1 MRTSLTS
8 SPRAPAGLLSRARG
22 PAVVLLTLAVPVVL
36 VVGGLVAE
44 ALQPPGTYDP
54 VGQTVSTLAGRGAAD
69 RWLMAGTLAGVGVA
83 YLLVAAGLRGAS
95 RAARAVLATGGGCVV
110 LAALA
115 AQPAHGS
122 STLHMIA
129 TVAGAL
135 AFVVW
140 PLPLAADP
148 AQSLRMRRGS
158 LAATAAMTVALGWLC
173 AQAWTDGTWL
183 GVAERVLILSQTVW
197 PIRVAV
203 VSWPGL
209 RRRRGW
215 TTLALALMPPVV
227 FVAGVLAA
235 QAAQPGPDPIDRSLS
250 ALAGHGASSA
260 WIAAGTLALVGTLH
274 VLVAAGMRSRVPTA
288 AWVLLGTGGAMLLVA
303 GLSPQPVEGYSTVH
317 MVSAGLAW
325 AGYTAWPLGLSASA
339 AVDRRLRWASAAA
352 VVVLAALVAWFTA
365 QLVTEGTWYGLSE
378 RIVILAESVWPI
390 VVAAAMLTWRRSP
403 RPRAAS
409 RR

>member
-1 MRTSLTS
+1 MTTSLTTPTS
-8 SPRAPAGLLSRARG
+8 APEGLLQRARG
-22 PAVVLLTLAVPVVL
+22 PAVVLLTLLVPVVL
-36 VVGGLVAE
+36 VGGALLAE

-54 VGQTVSTLAGRGAAD
+54 VGQTVSTLAGRGATD
-69 RWLMAGTLAGVGVA
+69 RWLMAGTLGGVGVA
-83 YLLVAAGLRGAS
+83 YLLVAAGLRGVP
-95 RAARAVLATGGGCVV
+95 RLARAVLAAGGGCVV
-110 LAALA
+110 VAALA

-122 STLHMIA
+122 STVHMTA

-148 AQSLRMRRGS
+148 TRSVGMRRGS

-197 PIRVAV
+197 PVRVAV
-203 VSWPGL
+203 ALWPGL
-209 RRRRGW
+209 RRSRGR
-215 TTLALALMPPVV
+215 TTLALALAPPVV
-227 FVAGVLAA
+227 FVSGVLAA
-235 QAAQPGPDPIDRSLS
+235 QAAQPGPDPIDQSLS

-260 WIAAGTLALVGTLH
+260 WIAADTLALVGTLH
-274 VLVAAGMRSRVPTA
+274 VLVAAGLRGRVPTT
-288 AWVLLGTGGAMLLVA
+288 AWVLLGAGGAMLLLA

-325 AGYTAWPLGLSASA
+325 AGYTAWPLGLAASP

-352 VVVLAALVAWFTA
+352 VVVLTALVAWFTT
-365 QLVTEGTWYGLSE
+365 QLVTGGTWYGLSE
-378 RIVILAESVWPI
+378 RVVLLAESVWPI
-390 VVAAAMLTWRRSP
+390 VVAAVAPSRAPARSSSV
-403 RPRAAS
+403 A
-409 RR
+409 